1 MTAPVL
7 SLRDL
12 RTYFHA
18 ESGLA
23 RSVDGVSLDVYPGE
37 TLGVVGES
45 GCGKSVTALSVL
57 RLIRPPGR
65 IEAGSQV
72 LFDGRDLLTLPEREL
87 RAIRGNRI
95 AMIFQEPM
103 TALNPV
109 FTVGDQI
116 AEVVR
121 VHERTGARVA
131 WARAVEMLA
140 AVGIPDPERRAKEYP
155 HQLSGGMRQ
164 RVMIAMA
171 LILKPAVVIAD
182 EPTTALDVTIQ
193 AQILELLADL
203 QRQLGTAIM
212 MITHDL
218 GVIAEVARRV
228 VVMYAGEVVEESPVE
243 ALFAAP
249 HHPYAE
255 GLLAAIP
262 RLGARRDRLA
272 TIPGT
277 VPPATAWPTG
287 CRFRDRCPYAWERCA
302 REHPPLYQIGAGR
315 VSRCH
320 LADEPARRNRPHEAA
335 VEAAF
340 GAGGPVSAE
349 RGTRSD
355 EGVGQP
361 EETTDVAGNVRPE
374 VLP

>member
-1 MTAPVL
+1 VTTPIL

-12 RTYFHA
+12 RTWFHTEA
-18 ESGLA
+18 GTA
-23 RSVDGVSLDVYPGE
+23 RSVDGVSLDVHPGE
-37 TLGVVGES
+37 TLGIVGES

-72 LFDGRDLLTLPEREL
+72 LFEGRDLLALPEKEL

-121 VHERTGARVA
+121 VHERASAKAA

-171 LILKPAVVIAD
+171 LVLKPAVVIAD

-203 QRQLGTAIM
+203 QRRLGTAIL

-255 GLLAAIP
+255 GLLAAVP
-262 RLGARRDRLA
+262 RLGSRRDRLA

-302 REHPPLYQIGAGR
+302 TEHPPLYRIGDGR

-320 LADEPARRNRPHEAA
+320 LADEPERRARPHVPATEA
-335 VEAAF
+335 VF
-340 GAGGPVSAE
+340 GPGGVASDQRPAI
-349 RGTRSD
+349 SD
-355 EGVGQP
+355 EATAADEP
-361 EETTDVAGNVRPE
+361 AGNVRPE